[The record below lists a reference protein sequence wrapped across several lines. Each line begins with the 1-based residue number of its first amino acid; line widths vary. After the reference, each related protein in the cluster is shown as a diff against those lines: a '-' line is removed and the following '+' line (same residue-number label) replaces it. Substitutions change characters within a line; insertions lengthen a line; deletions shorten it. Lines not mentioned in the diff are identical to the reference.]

1 MSQEKP
7 MQRYLT
13 PRQAADYLGLSIWS
27 LYRLVGRRAIPFI
40 PLRPSRSAAAD
51 GRTSLR
57 FDAMALDR
65 WMQRQAVQAVQAVT
79 DEN

>member
-1 MSQEKP
+1 MNQEEP
-7 MQRYLT
+7 TRRYLT
-13 PRQAADYLGLSIWS
+13 LRQAANYLGLSVWS

-57 FDAMALDR
+57 FDAIALDR
-65 WMQRQAVQAVQAVT
+65 WMQKRTVHAVT